1 MPVSVAEREENSVIA
16 NMRVKRVGTSTQPC
30 LMPLETGKGSDTN
43 LFFHYASH
51 HSNKDRRDLMMLTN
65 LGGQPSLKSMANR
78 PSRLT
83 VSKALV
89 RSTKRMYRF

>member
-1 MPVSVAEREENSVIA
+1 MPVSVAESEENSVVA
-16 NMRVKRVGTSTQPC
+16 SVRVKRAGASTQPC
-30 LMPLETGKGSDTN
+30 LMPLDTGKGSDTN

-51 HSNKDRRDLMMLTN
+51 HSNKERLMMLTN
-65 LGGQPSLKSMANR
+65 LGGQSSLRSMANR

-89 RSTKRMYRF
+89 VSTKRMYRF

>member
-1 MPVSVAEREENSVIA
+1 MPVSVAESEENSVVA
-16 NMRVKRVGTSTQPC
+16 NM
-30 LMPLETGKGSDTN
+30 N
-43 LFFHYASH
+43 YASH
-51 HSNKDRRDLMMLTN
+51 HSNKDRRDLMMLTD